1 MSLPLLIGISGGSGS
16 GKTTLA
22 RALAHA
28 LEPSVV
34 IIAEDDYYRCAT
46 AIPNFDARTH
56 DFDGLDAKDM
66 PRLAADLLAIK
77 AGGPIEKPLYDYV
90 THTRRAETQT
100 IAPARHVIVEGILA
114 LADAEVRAAFDV
126 AVWLDTPG
134 DLRLLRRVRRDVAE
148 RGRSIESV
156 LNQYEGTV
164 RPAHRRYA
172 AAQAAAADIVLD
184 AEGMGHDLDAMVARV
199 LRALPR

>member
-1 MSLPLLIGISGGSGS
+1 MAAPLIIGIAGGSGS

-34 IIAEDDYYRCAT
+34 MIAEDDYYRCT
-46 AIPNFDARTH
+46 TSIPDFDAKTH

-77 AGGPIEKPLYDYV
+77 AGGAIEKPLYDYV
-90 THTRRAETQT
+90 THTRRGETET

-114 LADAEVRAAFDV
+114 LADADVRAAFDV

>member
-1 MSLPLLIGISGGSGS
+1 MAQPLLIGIAGGSGS

-46 AIPNFDARTH
+46 TVPGFDAKTH

-66 PRLAADLLAIK
+66 PRLAADLIAIK
-77 AGGPIEKPLYDYV
+77 SGAAIEKPLYDYV

-100 IAPARHVIVEGILA
+100 IEPARHVIVEGILA
-114 LADAEVRAAFDV
+114 LADAEVRAAYDV

-156 LNQYEGTV
+156 LNQYENTV

-172 AAQAAAADIVLD
+172 AAQAAAADLVLD
-184 AEGMGHDLDAMVARV
+184 AEGVGHDLDAMVARV